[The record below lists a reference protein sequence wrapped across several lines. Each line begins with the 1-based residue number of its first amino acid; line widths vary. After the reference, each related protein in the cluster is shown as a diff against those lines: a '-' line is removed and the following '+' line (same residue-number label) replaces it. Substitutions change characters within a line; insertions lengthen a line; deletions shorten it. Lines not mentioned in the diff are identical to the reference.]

1 MTCTYCHFLS
11 QATIR
16 KDWSTTNE
24 VNPMITPNLIILY
37 VSDPLESA
45 KFYEGLLGKPAQ
57 GFPTYQC
64 FEFDDGFILG
74 LWSTSASNFVSGG
87 NGHRSELAFQV
98 QSADIVRQLYNT
110 WKADGVVIEQDL
122 AEAVFGLTFVALD
135 PDGHRIRVN
144 LPDG

>member
-1 MTCTYCHFLS
+1 M
-11 QATIR
+11 
-16 KDWSTTNE
+16 
-24 VNPMITPNLIILY
+24 MTPNLIILY

-45 KFYEGLLGKPAQ
+45 RFYEKILGKPAK

-64 FEFDDGFILG
+64 FEFDGGFILG
-74 LWSTSASNFVSGG
+74 LWSTSARNFVSGG

-98 QSADIVRQLYNT
+98 KSDDIVRHLYST
-110 WKADGVVIEQDL
+110 WKADGVEIEQDL

-144 LPDG
+144 LPDD